1 MGLQEELAQARS
13 QIMTNRV
20 YLAARQIENEERT
33 LNELQRQVRESKAR
47 LDVLIERWEE
57 ASAWED
63 AWEEAVKLKV

>member
-1 MGLQEELAQARS
+1 
-13 QIMTNRV
+13 MTNRV